1 MKKIL
6 KVLSVLTVCTAI
18 IAMGGCNLMNNQSD
32 EDDIEIPKVNLSSQ
46 EDSKAENLPYKW
58 LIEPTVDAD
67 NIIVFDGGQVNPDKV
82 ENTAYKKC
90 VVYKDDGKY
99 GFMDY
104 KGNKIVQ
111 AEYDDYFFCWCGEIV
126 LFNREIDENSKEKY
140 TKTCTLTDSLQPV
153 SRFTQHE
160 NDQTRYYYSE
170 EKNEVYAVNADG
182 SNPQKYTDKKAVV
195 VQSANITFEER
206 EQDGEKKEV
215 VAKIDSVS
223 NIYGIYKEGKLV
235 APIEYADAYC
245 PAFKSAGSTG
255 ICLKKDGKWGYLTIN
270 GDVLIDFNCD
280 GVASSYNGS
289 LMDNDIDLH
298 PYLFNGEFVPIV
310 RDGRAGY
317 YNSRGEEVVPIGEFE
332 QARPI
337 YNGRGWVKKDGRWGV
352 INLGELKDDEPK
364 KSDKSSKKDNSS
376 SSINIDTGTTTAS
389 WTSNTTATTPKSETK
404 KQEQT
409 TSNYQEEQTTPPPET
424 TTPPP
429 ETTTPPPETTTSPP
443 ETTTPPPQ
451 TTTPPPETTPASSP
465 QTPAPE
471 PPAPEQPAENNE

>member
-6 KVLSVLTVCTAI
+6 KVLSVLTVCTAMV
-18 IAMGGCNLMNNQSD
+18 ALGGCNLMNNQTD
-32 EDDIEIPKVNLSSQ
+32 DDIEIPKVNLSSQ

-58 LIEPTVDAD
+58 LIEPTIDAD
-67 NIIVFDGGQVNPDKV
+67 NIIVFDGGQVNPDKT
-82 ENTAYKKC
+82 ENIAYKKC

-111 AEYDDYFFCWCGEIV
+111 AEYDDYFLCWCGEVV
-126 LFNREIDENSKEKY
+126 LFNRNTDENSKEKY
-140 TKTCTLTDSLQPV
+140 SKTCTLTDSLQPI
-153 SRFTQHE
+153 SKFTEHE

-170 EKNEVYAVNADG
+170 EKKEVYAVKADG

-195 VQSANITFEER
+195 VQSANITFEEH
-206 EQDGEKKEV
+206 EQDGDKKEI

-223 NIYGIYKEGKLV
+223 NMYGVYKEGKLV

-280 GVASSYNGS
+280 GIASSYNGS
-289 LMDNDIDLH
+289 IMDNDIDLH
-298 PYLFNGEFVPIV
+298 PYLFNGEFVPII

-317 YNSRGEEVVPIGEFE
+317 YNSRGQEVVPIGEFE

-352 INLGELKDDEPK
+352 INLGELKEEPK
-364 KSDKSSKKDNSS
+364 KADKNSKKDNSS
-376 SSINIDTGTTTAS
+376 NLNIDTTTTTAS
-389 WTSNTTATTPKSETK
+389 WTSNTTTTTPKTETK

-409 TSNYQEEQTTPPPET
+409 TQSQEQNTTTPPPET

-429 ETTTPPPETTTSPP
+429 ETTTPPPETTTPPP
-443 ETTTPPPQ
+443 ETTTPPPE
-451 TTTPPPETTPASSP
+451 TTTPPP

-471 PPAPEQPAENNE
+471 PPAPEPPPAENVE